1 MSGLN
6 ERDEPE
12 PDPVTVEPSG
22 DVVRPSKAL
31 PVWVRL
37 QLQDG
42 SERTQ
47 WGFALAWTRGQVLV
61 QVQWQMSYYM
71 AAREFWVDATTVTR
85 RVIEPAW
92 RGREP

>member
-12 PDPVTVEPSG
+12 PDPVTVEPAG
-22 DVVRPSKAL
+22 DVVRPRKAL

-37 QLQDG
+37 TLQDG
-42 SERTQ
+42 TERTQ
-47 WGFALAWTRGQVLV
+47 WGFAQAWTRGQVLV

-71 AAREFWVDATTVTR
+71 AAREFWVEASAVTR
-85 RVIEPAW
+85 REIQPQW
-92 RGREP
+92 LGRE